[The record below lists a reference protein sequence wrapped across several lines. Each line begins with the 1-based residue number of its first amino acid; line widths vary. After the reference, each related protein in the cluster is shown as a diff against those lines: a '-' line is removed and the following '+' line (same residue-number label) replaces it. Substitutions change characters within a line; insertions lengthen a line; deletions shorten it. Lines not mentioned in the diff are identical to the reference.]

1 MALAADFMLWIG
13 AMNLVTFCAVV
24 LAITRHS
31 GDG

>member
-1 MALAADFMLWIG
+1 MILTADFILSIG

-24 LAITRHS
+24 LAVTRRS